1 MDNFESKEIGIS
13 LSTEIYMTSSTETP
27 KKKYKHYTKEFKE
40 EVCRLALTSSLK
52 KKEIAAKFD
61 IQPYLIT
68 NWLKAMKADGR
79 EAFRGRGTRKEL
91 EEENRKLRKQ
101 IEDLKQEKEILKK
114 ATAYFAKN
122 LG

>member
-1 MDNFESKEIGIS
+1 MSRVTKAH
-13 LSTEIYMTSSTETP
+13 
-27 KKKYKHYTKEFKE
+27 KKKYRHYTKEFKE
-40 EVCRLALTSSLK
+40 EVCRLALTSSLM

-61 IQPYLIT
+61 IQPYLIA
-68 NWLKAMKADGR
+68 NWLKSMKSDGG

-101 IEDLKQEKEILKK
+101 VDDLKQEKEILKK